1 MTFFKGC
8 CLFLLVFLSSLK
20 HDSVTIW
27 SFYSGYICVY
37 LNVFMWLQK
46 LSVISDCKTLKNEK
60 LTLNSFDLIHLTLSL
75 VSLCHIGLE
84 YRLDDHLAR

>member
-1 MTFFKGC
+1 MYLC
-8 CLFLLVFLSSLK
+8 
-20 HDSVTIW
+20 
-27 SFYSGYICVY
+27 GYR
-37 LNVFMWLQK
+37 N
-46 LSVISDCKTLKNEK
+46 SVISDCKTLKNEK